1 MVKTGAATP
10 TARPLRSYQKLS
22 ERLRQFMADGHF
34 HDGDRL
40 PPERSLAESFG
51 VSRSSVREAIRT
63 LAEKGLLESRHGDGT
78 YVRVPDMEPLRKAII
93 EAVHSEGVLFDEVTE
108 YRRIVEPA
116 IAELAALRRTL
127 NQLDQLKIITC
138 DQQRCLLLGEDDGAL
153 DARFHQQ
160 LAECAGNR
168 LLAETIT
175 QLNALYAGGRTPELR
190 DATWRQFSV
199 SSHLQI
205 IDALERQ
212 SPEEARKAAEAHIDH
227 VVSKHLFATARD

>member
-1 MVKTGAATP
+1 MVKTGAATT

-51 VSRSSVREAIRT
+51 V
-63 LAEKGLLESRHGDGT
+63 SRHGDGT

-116 IAELAALRRTL
+116 IAELASLRRTL